1 MGDRNRK
8 KKKRNS
14 APEIL
19 NIKTEKSGKKK
30 RSSKTASQSS
40 AATPAT
46 AAAAATTA
54 AANQQ
59 IRPSLSTDAVDE
71 ARLSFIIRKSK
82 KLQERKKIIARVKE
96 RREAK
101 RSLERSNHHEIPV
114 TKLPK
119 ATRCNGNDALK
130 MQKSIHQV
138 IKEAAHASL
147 TDNNSTLHKTSIGSE
162 NLTDSQIQSLIEENK
177 TLRIKL
183 ATRDAQTSLLDQHV
197 NDLTGETKT
206 LKKQLSRWQS
216 KVGKVCKLQNKE
228 RTKFD
233 RSTDLIAEAR
243 VGLTKALNDGSKL
256 RAKIHDLDSNID
268 ERNRRLDNLYDT
280 IERQS
285 DTIEEMNTKLRDS
298 LTVFQLNE
306 NEKRKLEDEVAV
318 LISSKDGGDI
328 GATLRRLEQERQTW
342 LWEREKKL
350 EKARIELEDENEKML
365 GKEKS
370 RHQQEL
376 GIMMEEANR
385 KKAIDVNDQIM
396 QGFINQQLDGMK
408 EANQVLQEKLTS
420 EREESTSEIK
430 EQDDTIIE
438 LENQVRDL
446 QKMVSNRDQSSKEL
460 IFRKAEV
467 ESVKEDLRDVRRQN
481 KFLEKEMADLNK
493 KERKRKRKKQRK
505 KERENMQVHGSQDY
519 ASSGNGAR
527 KTKKAK
533 QVRRT
538 STKSLDQFLD
548 FRKEKSKHKRKSEG
562 KKNKEKNRKGLKLKL
577 DEKPPKK
584 KKKNTKKGKDKKK
597 SKKRCKTKRS
607 KIKTSPDID
616 DDSSSMI
623 VFKQVHRDPKFND
636 TLFNDSRK
644 RGKKSKKKSKTKK
657 KSKLKRTIALDKDD
671 SSMTVFKQK
680 HRRSKKHNNT
690 ASSDGE
696 QGRSEPPTLI
706 LCTQLQ

>member
-1 MGDRNRK
+1 MGDRKRK
-8 KKKRNS
+8 KKERNS

-101 RSLERSNHHEIPV
+101 RSLERSNHHEISV

-119 ATRCNGNDALK
+119 STRRNGNDALK

-206 LKKQLSRWQS
+206 LRKQLSRWQS

-350 EKARIELEDENEKML
+350 EKARIELEDKNEKML

-467 ESVKEDLRDVRRQN
+467 ESVKVDLRDIRRQN

-493 KERKRKRKKQRK
+493 R
-505 KERENMQVHGSQDY
+505 REDFYIQAHGSQDY

-562 KKNKEKNRKGLKLKL
+562 KKNKEPKLKL
-577 DEKPPKK
+577 DEKPP

-597 SKKRCKTKRS
+597 SKKRCKTKKS
-607 KIKTSPDID
+607 KIKTSPDVD
-616 DDSSSMI
+616 DSSMI
-623 VFKQVHRDPKFND
+623 VFKK
-636 TLFNDSRK
+636 
-644 RGKKSKKKSKTKK
+644 
-657 KSKLKRTIALDKDD
+657 
-671 SSMTVFKQK
+671 K

>member
-1 MGDRNRK
+1 MGDQKSK

-19 NIKTEKSGKKK
+19 NMKTEKSGKKK

-40 AATPAT
+40 TATTATTAT
-46 AAAAATTA
+46 AAAAAAAAAT

-59 IRPSLSTDAVDE
+59 IRPSLSMDAVDE
-71 ARLSFIIRKSK
+71 ARLSFIIQKSK

-101 RSLERSNHHEIPV
+101 RSLERSNHHEILV
-114 TKLPK
+114 AKLPK

-177 TLRIKL
+177 SLRIKL

-438 LENQVRDL
+438 LENQVRGL

-467 ESVKEDLRDVRRQN
+467 ESVKVDLRDIRRQN

-493 KERKRKRKKQRK
+493 R
-505 KERENMQVHGSQDY
+505 REDFYIQAHGSQDY

-562 KKNKEKNRKGLKLKL
+562 KKNKEPKLKL

-584 KKKNTKKGKDKKK
+584 KKKKKNTKRGKDKKK
-597 SKKRCKTKRS
+597 SKKRCKTKKS
-607 KIKTSPDID
+607 KIKTSPDVD
-616 DDSSSMI
+616 DSSMI
-623 VFKQVHRDPKFND
+623 VFKK
-636 TLFNDSRK
+636 
-644 RGKKSKKKSKTKK
+644 
-657 KSKLKRTIALDKDD
+657 
-671 SSMTVFKQK
+671 K

-706 LCTQLQ
+706 LCAQLQ

>member
-1 MGDRNRK
+1 MGDRKRK
-8 KKKRNS
+8 KKERNP

-206 LKKQLSRWQS
+206 LRKQLSRWQS

-233 RSTDLIAEAR
+233 RSTDLIAEAC

-350 EKARIELEDENEKML
+350 EKARIELEDKNEKML

-467 ESVKEDLRDVRRQN
+467 ESVKVDLRDIRRQN

-493 KERKRKRKKQRK
+493 R
-505 KERENMQVHGSQDY
+505 REDFYIQAHGSQDY

-584 KKKNTKKGKDKKK
+584 KNTKKGKDKKK
-597 SKKRCKTKRS
+597 SKKRCKTKKS
-607 KIKTSPDID
+607 KIKTSPDVD
-616 DDSSSMI
+616 DSSMI
-623 VFKQVHRDPKFND
+623 VFKK
-636 TLFNDSRK
+636 
-644 RGKKSKKKSKTKK
+644 
-657 KSKLKRTIALDKDD
+657 
-671 SSMTVFKQK
+671 K

>member
-1 MGDRNRK
+1 MGDRKRK
-8 KKKRNS
+8 KKERNS

-40 AATPAT
+40 TATTAT
-46 AAAAATTA
+46 AAAAAA

-59 IRPSLSTDAVDE
+59 IRPSLSTDVVDE
-71 ARLSFIIRKSK
+71 VRLSFIIRKSK

-101 RSLERSNHHEIPV
+101 RSLERSNHHEILV
-114 TKLPK
+114 AKLPK

-147 TDNNSTLHKTSIGSE
+147 TDNNTSLHETSIGSG
-162 NLTDSQIQSLIEENK
+162 NLADSQIQSLIEENK

-206 LKKQLSRWQS
+206 LRKQLSRWQS

-350 EKARIELEDENEKML
+350 EKARIELEDKNEKML

-446 QKMVSNRDQSSKEL
+446 QKMISNRDQSSKEL

-467 ESVKEDLRDVRRQN
+467 ESVKVDLRDVRRQN

-493 KERKRKRKKQRK
+493 R
-505 KERENMQVHGSQDY
+505 REDFYIQAHGSQDY

-584 KKKNTKKGKDKKK
+584 KKKEKKKKNTKKGKDKKK

-644 RGKKSKKKSKTKK
+644 REKKPKKKSKTKK